1 MQVRVNGIGDSS
13 FSFHVISAKKKIQNT
28 LIHVLQGKFT
38 FAYLC
43 AWPTFANLILT
54 CASDFRLEKFRFKF
68 QIDKNLKTTF
78 KS

>member
-1 MQVRVNGIGDSS
+1 MSMGLEIRHLVSMS
-13 FSFHVISAKKKIQNT
+13 FPRKKKIQNT